1 MFQQMDRMKR
11 EERYKEVRREVGG
24 EPGIGEC
31 MELMD
36 RNVLVWHL
44 GQNSLDLWYIVILF
58 IASPFLYVPLYSYC
72 FVW

>member
-36 RNVLVWHL
+36 RNVLV
-44 GQNSLDLWYIVILF
+44 
-58 IASPFLYVPLYSYC
+58 
-72 FVW
+72 